1 MAANYFFAKRMY
13 NWPMR
18 FTFITRGGDHMG
30 IWPGRT
36 GRKPGLHLIDAVV
49 LVASVAIITTLAWWV
64 L

>member
-1 MAANYFFAKRMY
+1 
-13 NWPMR
+13 
-18 FTFITRGGDHMG
+18 MG

-49 LVASVAIITTLAWWV
+49 LVASVAIVTTLAWWV